1 MRTNTAPWLQGVTKG
16 ARRKIVSHIRKLGDR
31 PRMLEAINTQVIMM
45 MMMMMMMIMMMM
57 IMMINTQLEAED
69 CSLKRVLTELE
80 LLLNSP
86 GRLGG
91 ER

>member
-1 MRTNTAPWLQGVTKG
+1 MWMMMV
-16 ARRKIVSHIRKLGDR
+16 I
-31 PRMLEAINTQVIMM
+31 MIMM
-45 MMMMMMMIMMMM
+45 MMMRM
-57 IMMINTQLEAED
+57 MMINTQLEAED

>member
-1 MRTNTAPWLQGVTKG
+1 MLRLQGVTKG

-45 MMMMMMMIMMMM
+45 IMKRMIIIMMMM
-57 IMMINTQLEAED
+57 MMINTQLEAED

>member
-1 MRTNTAPWLQGVTKG
+1 M
-16 ARRKIVSHIRKLGDR
+16 SHIRKLGDR
-31 PRMLEAINTQVIMM
+31 PRMLEAINTQVILI
-45 MMMMMMMIMMMM
+45 MMIMMMRM
-57 IMMINTQLEAED
+57 MMINTQLEAED

>member
-1 MRTNTAPWLQGVTKG
+1 M
-16 ARRKIVSHIRKLGDR
+16 SHIRKLGDR
-31 PRMLEAINTQVIMM
+31 PRMLEAINTQVMRMRITILMM
-45 MMMMMMMIMMMM
+45 
-57 IMMINTQLEAED
+57 MMINTQLEAED

>member
-1 MRTNTAPWLQGVTKG
+1 M
-16 ARRKIVSHIRKLGDR
+16 SHIRKLGDR
-31 PRMLEAINTQVIMM
+31 PRMLEAINTQVMM
-45 MMMMMMMIMMMM
+45 MVMMMMM

>member
-1 MRTNTAPWLQGVTKG
+1 
-16 ARRKIVSHIRKLGDR
+16 
-31 PRMLEAINTQVIMM
+31 MM
-45 MMMMMMMIMMMM
+45 MMMMMMMI
-57 IMMINTQLEAED
+57 NKQLEAED

>member
-1 MRTNTAPWLQGVTKG
+1 MLRLQGVTKG

-31 PRMLEAINTQVIMM
+31 PRMLEAINTQVMRMMIMMMIIMM
-45 MMMMMMMIMMMM
+45 MMMMMI
-57 IMMINTQLEAED
+57 INAQLEAED